1 MKIVSTERLD
11 ITSHDAVPER
21 ATDAAQRVTV
31 ALVHDYLTQ
40 VGGAEEVLRVL
51 AAMYPSAPV
60 LTSLAEARVVEAL
73 GLVGRVGESPL
84 GRVPGLRGRH
94 RLATPLYP
102 AAFAALGG
110 GVASAEVVIADTSA
124 WAHLIPVS
132 AGQLLVAYCHSPAR
146 FLYGDDDYLAAADVR
161 GGKRAVLTLATAP
174 YRWWDRRAAR
184 RVDLFLANS
193 RNVAERI
200 ERIYDREAR
209 VVHPPIDV
217 AALRPSDG
225 IEVGEDYL
233 VVSRLV
239 PHKRVDLAIAACAA
253 TGARLTVIGEGRDES
268 RLKAMAGTNVTFRG
282 RLPLDQVRFAL
293 QRSRALLLPGAED
306 FGMTAVEAQ
315 AAGRPVI
322 AYGRG
327 GALES
332 VVDGETGILFPDPTV
347 GSLVDAMRR
356 LDALGFDSAAAL
368 RNALRFDTAVFEAAI
383 REAVD
388 DVRSMNR
395 AM

>member
-1 MKIVSTERLD
+1 MPK
-11 ITSHDAVPER
+11 
-21 ATDAAQRVTV
+21 RVLQSGDPVAV

-51 AAMYPSAPV
+51 ARMYPSAPV
-60 LTSLAEARVVEAL
+60 LTSLAETRVVEAL
-73 GLVGRVGESPL
+73 GLAGRVNESPL

-94 RLATPLYP
+94 RLGTPLYP

-132 AGQLLVAYCHSPAR
+132 PGQRLVAYCHSPAR

-161 GGKRAVLTLATAP
+161 GIKRATLTAATAP
-174 YRWWDRRAAR
+174 YRWWDRQATR

-193 RNVAERI
+193 RNVAQRI
-200 ERIYDREAR
+200 GRLYGREAR

-217 AALRPSDG
+217 AALRPSDR
-225 IEVGEDYL
+225 IDVGEDYL

-282 RLPLDQVRFAL
+282 RLPFDEVRSAL
-293 QRSRALLLPGAED
+293 QRCRALLLPGAED
-306 FGMTAVEAQ
+306 FGMTAVEVQ
-315 AAGRPVI
+315 GAGRPVI

-332 VVDGETGILFPDPTV
+332 VVDGETGVLFPDATV
-347 GSLVDAMRR
+347 ASLVDAMRR

-368 RNALRFDTAVFEAAI
+368 QNALRFDVSVFEAAI
-383 REAVD
+383 RQAVAE
-388 DVRSMNR
+388 VR
-395 AM
+395 AMTRST